1 MKSLRKGI
9 LYLGIVSLVIFLGI
23 SSTGWAKDPEK
34 VIIIGDYSVIKTLDP
49 AALTLSQETMIAR
62 NIYQTV
68 VRFKFNS
75 SEIEGDLAKSWTVS
89 KDGLVYTFDLR
100 DDVQWHKGFG
110 KFTAQDVKYTFDRL
124 LDPKTGL
131 RERYSELAGVVK
143 DVKVTGDYTVEFHLK
158 STYAPFL
165 ARLATF
171 WGVPIVKREAVEKFG
186 KDFGRNPIGT
196 GPFVFDSWTREEC
209 VVVANKD
216 FKQRQGPPKVDKVVY
231 KIIPDP
237 DTSILTL
244 LKGDI
249 DMIWVIPR
257 EKALVDRFVAAGLKV
272 KITKRPILMRLL
284 MNTKKKPFSD
294 VQVRRAIAHAIDK
307 DSLVTHVFGGI
318 VERIDTHI
326 ADGTFGHATEGI
338 PRYNYDP
345 EKAKKLLAEAGYP
358 NGFEVN
364 LDTFQSPSYLP
375 LATALVEQLRKVNIT
390 VKLVVTDQNVWIS
403 KMSQGTTDFTL
414 QLPPPCVDADQ
425 HLTLYYHS
433 ASFSPGFNV
442 AKYDKIDDLI
452 EKARTEIDPKKRLQ
466 IYHQIQVK
474 LMEDVPTIPLLS
486 MHMPIPYKANIA
498 GIPERDCNWG
508 FDYYQLHFVDKK

>member
-1 MKSLRKGI
+1 MRRLKKRI
-9 LYLGIVSLVIFLGI
+9 LFLWLAAFVCFLWVP
-23 SSTGWAKDPEK
+23 SSGWAKDPEK
-34 VIIIGDYSVIKTLDP
+34 VITIGDYSVIKTLDP
-49 AALTLSQETMIAR
+49 AALSLSQETMIAR
-62 NIYQTV
+62 NIFQTL

-89 KDGLVYTFDLR
+89 KDGLLYTFNLR

-124 LDPKTGL
+124 SDPKAGFK
-131 RERYSELAGVVK
+131 ERFSELSVIK
-143 DVKVTGDYTVEFHLK
+143 DVKVTGDYTVEFYLK
-158 STYAPFL
+158 SPYAPFL
-165 ARLATF
+165 SRLATF
-171 WGVPIVKREAVEKFG
+171 WGVPIVKKEALEKFG
-186 KDFGRNPIGT
+186 KDSGRNPIGT
-196 GPFVFDSWTREEC
+196 GPFIFDSWTREEC

-216 FKQRQGPPKVDKVVY
+216 FKQRQGPPKIDKVVY

-237 DTSILTL
+237 DTAILTL

-249 DMIWVIPR
+249 DMIWVMPR
-257 EKALVDRFVAAGLKV
+257 EKALMDRFIAAGLKV
-272 KITKRPILMRLL
+272 KITKRPIIMRLV
-284 MNTKKKPFSD
+284 MNNKKKPFDD
-294 VQVRRAIAHAIDK
+294 VRVRRAIAQAIDK

-338 PRYNYDP
+338 PRYNYDS

-375 LATALVEQLRKVNIT
+375 LATALVEQLRKINIT

-442 AKYDKIDDLI
+442 SKYDKIDDLI
-452 EKARTEIDPKKRLQ
+452 EKARTESDPQKRLQ
-466 IYHQIQVK
+466 MYYQIQK
-474 LMEDVPTIPLLS
+474 KMMEDVPTIPLLS
-486 MHMPIPYKANIA
+486 MHMPIPYKANID

-508 FDYYQLHFVDKK
+508 FEYYYLHFVDKK